1 LRFLV
6 VLPFIS
12 SPYPYINFK
21 DSGCSSYE
29 QKFITTK
36 ENLNLKGKKS
46 QKQRREMGVEPPLE
60 VDHPPPRGAFFI
72 SLFFFNYY
80 YYLFFLT
87 LRVFK

>member
-36 ENLNLKGKKS
+36 ENLNLKGEKKP
-46 QKQRREMGVEPPLE
+46 KTKKREVG
-60 VDHPPPRGAFFI
+60 
-72 SLFFFNYY
+72 
-80 YYLFFLT
+80 
-87 LRVFK
+87 